1 MSVLEVDFSNCL
13 SIVLSIEK
21 KAASAPETMA
31 ERIRNARITRKY
43 QASIPELTEVV
54 DCKRKKAG
62 LYGSASKEVD

>member
-31 ERIRNARITRKY
+31 ESIRNARITWKY
-43 QASIPELTEVV
+43 QASITY
-54 DCKRKKAG
+54 AG
-62 LYGSASKEVD
+62 L